1 MILFREHIIVSLIHK
16 LIKNMIEHYA
26 GLNMNNFNLFK
37 GNAFDAQ
44 SLPNQSSQL
53 YDTYI
58 DYG

>member
-1 MILFREHIIVSLIHK
+1 
-16 LIKNMIEHYA
+16 
-26 GLNMNNFNLFK
+26 MNNFNLLRVT
-37 GNAFDAQ
+37 DAQ